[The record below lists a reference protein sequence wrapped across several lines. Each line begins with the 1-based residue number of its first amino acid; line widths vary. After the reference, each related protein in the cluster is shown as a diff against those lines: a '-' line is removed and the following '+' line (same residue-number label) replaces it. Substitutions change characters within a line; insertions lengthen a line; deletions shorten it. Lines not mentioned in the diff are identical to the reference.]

1 MHKFIEN
8 IAQVLVGIGIMY
20 SISSIYEKRQQA
32 QLLIAPYIAPLY
44 DIYPLQNAEPIYH
57 DYSTETE
64 PVTEP
69 LETTESP
76 RVDNFEPPITNRT
89 ARVPQV
95 TLFEVELTSN
105 HAQVYH
111 NWCNEV
117 WHFGDFDLSTT
128 TFAAFRHGKVF
139 EF

>member
-44 DIYPLQNAEPIYH
+44 DIYPLQNVEPIYH

-76 RVDNFEPPITNRT
+76 RVDNFEPPITNQS

-95 TLFEVELTSN
+95 TLLKFGSLLTTLKFIIIGVMKCGTSATSTFLRQ
-105 HAQVYH
+105 HSQL
-111 NWCNEV
+111 
-117 WHFGDFDLSTT
+117 FDM
-128 TFAAFRHGKVF
+128 GKCF
-139 EF
+139 KF